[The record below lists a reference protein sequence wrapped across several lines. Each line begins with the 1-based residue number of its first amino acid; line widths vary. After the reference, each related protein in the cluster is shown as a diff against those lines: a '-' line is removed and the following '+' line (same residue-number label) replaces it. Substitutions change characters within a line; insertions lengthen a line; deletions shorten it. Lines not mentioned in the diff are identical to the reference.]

1 MSCGLW
7 KLWNVA
13 LAHIKNTWKRT
24 TSKKNKASS
33 ITIAIDMIKYVRSV
47 LVKHEQFQVES
58 LKAEKASKEDLK
70 RKMVTNGFE
79 LVN

>member
-1 MSCGLW
+1 
-7 KLWNVA
+7 
-13 LAHIKNTWKRT
+13 
-24 TSKKNKASS
+24 
-33 ITIAIDMIKYVRSV
+33 MIKYVRSV